1 VPPWDRYL
9 TDRDRI
15 VFPRS
20 GHGKRAGLGERPA
33 LVIVDVTYGFVGD
46 RPEPILDSLE
56 RWPLSSGEEGW
67 QAVESIR
74 TLLGAVRELAIPVV
88 YTTPVER
95 QRSSRWAEKN
105 SRRLESESREDRN
118 TIVPAIAPRPED
130 IVIRKEKA
138 SGFFGTPLAARL
150 IELGVDSL
158 LVTGGTTSGC
168 VRATVVDGFSYNF
181 RVAVV
186 EECVFDRGQASH
198 ALSLFDMQQK
208 YADVISL
215 DEALRY
221 CEATGRGSAGSEPYV
236 DARAPSTLRALPS

>member
-1 VPPWDRYL
+1 MPAWDRYL

-46 RPEPILDSLE
+46 RSEPILDSLE

-67 QAVESIR
+67 QAVEAIR
-74 TLLGAVRELAIPVV
+74 ALLDAARELAVPVA
-88 YTTPVER
+88 YTAPVER

-105 SRRLESESREDRN
+105 SRRAESESREDRN
-118 TIVPAIAPRPED
+118 TIVPAIAPHPGD

-138 SGFFGTPLAARL
+138 SGFFGTPLAGRL

-186 EECVFDRGQASH
+186 EEGVFDRGQASG

-215 DEALRY
+215 EDALRY
-221 CEATGRGSAGSEPYV
+221 LKV
-236 DARAPSTLRALPS
+236 IPSTERALPS

>member
-1 VPPWDRYL
+1 VPAWDRYL

-46 RPEPILDSLE
+46 RSEPILDSLE
-56 RWPLSSGEEGW
+56 RWPLSAGEEGW
-67 QAVESIR
+67 QAVERIR
-74 TLLGAVRELAIPVV
+74 TLVDAVRELAIPVV
-88 YTTPVER
+88 YTAPVGGP
-95 QRSSRWAEKN
+95 RSGRWADKN
-105 SRRLESESREDRN
+105 SRRSESEGQAERN
-118 TIVPAIAPRPED
+118 TIVPAIAPHPGD
-130 IVIRKEKA
+130 IVIRKEKP
-138 SGFFGTPLAARL
+138 SGFFGTTLAARL

-168 VRATVVDGFSYNF
+168 VRATVVDAFSYNY

-208 YADVISL
+208 YADIVSL
-215 DEALRY
+215 DKALRY
-221 CEATGRGSAGSEPYV
+221 CEAAGRRNAGSESYLEET
-236 DARAPSTLRALPS
+236 PSTLRALPS